1 LSDFIAGVDEVGRGP
16 LAGPVVAAAVILDPE
31 RPIEGLKDSKKLSP
45 ARRKQLSKI
54 IRNQAI
60 AYAFGRAE
68 AAEIDEIN
76 ILQATMLAMQRAVL
90 ALTTT
95 PDQVKID
102 GNQAPELPFSTQ
114 CIVKGDSLV
123 DEIKAASII
132 AKVARDQEMMQMHLV
147 YPEYGFHRHKGY
159 PTRQH
164 LSALQEYGTS
174 RHHRLSFA
182 PCRAVQRSRNA
193 LERLGKDEVA
203 GLK

>member
-1 LSDFIAGVDEVGRGP
+1 MSDFIAGVDEVGRGP

-45 ARRKQLSKI
+45 RRREQLSKI

-76 ILQATMLAMQRAVL
+76 ILKATLLAMQRAVL
-90 ALTTT
+90 ALTIT
-95 PDQVKID
+95 PDWVKID
-102 GNQAPELPFSTQ
+102 GNQAPELPFPMQ
-114 CIVKGDSLV
+114 CIIKGDSLV

-132 AKVARDQEMMQMHLV
+132 AKVARDSEMMRLHLS
-147 YPEYGFHRHKGY
+147 YPEYGFNRHKGY

-164 LSALQEYGTS
+164 LSALREFGVI

-182 PCRAVQRSRNA
+182 PCRAARRS
-193 LERLGKDEVA
+193 
-203 GLK
+203 